1 MISIISLRHNQ
12 STGLL
17 ADPLWRGWRLAGKQE
32 MQIQYG
38 TCHSDFSPTFTLVR
52 NKNRINTLC
61 LPSHFSLCFR
71 SHWRK
76 CDDSPL
82 DKGCTISVF
91 TSTKPMCS
99 SSQTWIYSLQEL
111 PKPYMTNRYLIL
123 QNFYKLPLYSTKRSK
138 GMEVGFQNTLK
149 VTFSMLTTLISLYE
163 CYILAHIKR
172 SNYKISFNL
181 ILLINAVSVIFFDDF
196 LKLWE
201 GNTWMI

>member
-1 MISIISLRHNQ
+1 MISIISLHHNQ

-17 ADPLWRGWRLAGKQE
+17 ADPLWRGWGLAGKQE
-32 MQIQYG
+32 MQIQHG

-52 NKNRINTLC
+52 SKNRINTLC

-123 QNFYKLPLYSTKRSK
+123 QNFINYHCILPK
-138 GMEVGFQNTLK
+138 GPRGWRLVFRTL
-149 VTFSMLTTLISLYE
+149 
-163 CYILAHIKR
+163 
-172 SNYKISFNL
+172 
-181 ILLINAVSVIFFDDF
+181 
-196 LKLWE
+196 LKWHFPCWLHW
-201 GNTWMI
+201 